1 MFHRK
6 HARWRP
12 GSATL
17 SDVIKLEGLLGLV
30 VFALWVFCLVDAIGA
45 PATGIRNL
53 PKVGWILLILFFPL
67 IGSIAWLVA
76 GRPETA
82 GARRSAYERQQ
93 PDFPEYDRPGR
104 AAAVDPEKD
113 AEFLRQIRERAEAQR
128 KLYDEQK
135 RREREADGSAE

>member
-1 MFHRK
+1 M
-6 HARWRP
+6 
-12 GSATL
+12 
-17 SDVIKLEGLLGLV
+17 IKLEGLFGIV

-45 PATGIRNL
+45 PSDRIRNL
-53 PKVGWILLILFFPL
+53 PKVAWILLILLFPL

-76 GRPETA
+76 GRPESA
-82 GARRSAYERQQ
+82 GARRAEHERAQ

-128 KLYDEQK
+128 KAYEEQK
-135 RREREADGSAE
+135 KREREADDTTD